1 MLAGQKQ
8 TDFQGTLRT
17 CSPILVA
24 KTPFFS
30 KIANSTQTNIFFH
43 RKKNSLAPYWS
54 IASTFSIFFKSK
66 YFSVVESG
74 YLLRSRNM
82 LRIDYILVF
91 DDIFFS
97 LLTLLFAVKSRV
109 RLHQDD
115 FQSSKSASLRIHA
128 QVSRGYWHPLYLT
141 ITRKNCHF

>member
-30 KIANSTQTNIFFH
+30 KIANSTQTNIFFFIA
-43 RKKNSLAPYWS
+43 KKTNLLAPYWS
-54 IASTFSIFFKSK
+54 IASTFSIFTTFKVSTLVSWK
-66 YFSVVESG
+66 AVTFSVVG
-74 YLLRSRNM
+74 TCCVLIL
-82 LRIDYILVF
+82 LVF
-91 DDIFFS
+91 DDNSFS
-97 LLTLLFAVKSRV
+97 LLTVTLLFAVKNRV

-115 FQSSKSASLRIHA
+115 F
-128 QVSRGYWHPLYLT
+128 
-141 ITRKNCHF
+141 